1 MLVVSV
7 PGDDELR
14 LRHLILDANGT
25 LTDRGRPI
33 EGVTARLHRLQRKLT
48 VHVLTADTF
57 GIAEATLGPLSDRL
71 TVVQTG
77 EEKRAYVEQ
86 LGADD
91 CVAIGNGTNDV
102 PMLRAVRLGIAVMGP
117 EGTSAAA
124 VMTAAVVCRSV
135 LEALDL
141 LLASDAL
148 TATLRP

>member
-1 MLVVSV
+1 MLVVSI
-7 PGDDELR
+7 PGEEVR

-33 EGVTARLHRLQRKLT
+33 EGVTARLHRIRRELT

-57 GIAEATLGPLSDRL
+57 GTAAATLGPLSDTL

-77 EEKRAYVEQ
+77 EEKRAYVEH
-86 LGADD
+86 LGAED
-91 CVAIGNGTNDV
+91 CVAIGNGANDV

-124 VMTAAVVCRSV
+124 LMAATVVSRSV

-141 LLASDAL
+141 LLDPITL
-148 TATLRP
+148 KATLRP